1 MPHVLVV
8 RLTTRDYIR
17 YWPISRFKSN
27 CNMPEIL
34 DQPMADGVDDEPH
47 LRLTEEE
54 DRVLALYDKLQE
66 LRLEIAIINAQRAL
80 QVAAVG
86 QERRP
91 DDGKHALTA

>member
-1 MPHVLVV
+1 M
-8 RLTTRDYIR
+8 
-17 YWPISRFKSN
+17 SE
-27 CNMPEIL
+27 ML
-34 DQPMADGVDDEPH
+34 DQPMADGVDDESH

-86 QERRP
+86 QERSP
-91 DDGKHALTA
+91 DDVKHALTI